1 MGSRKDRRQIDSSR
15 IFTFAT
21 LLLLTGLIL
30 GVIAFTHSRKATAG
44 PPSPPAE
51 AAALLPTIANRSP
64 APGAPPEGM
73 LWIPAGEFSMGI
85 RAPRRR
91 PNGRPGSR
99 SS

>member
-1 MGSRKDRRQIDSSR
+1 MGSRKDRRQRHSSR

-51 AAALLPTIANRSP
+51 AAALLPTIADRSP
-64 APGAPPEGM
+64 APGATPER
-73 LWIPAGEFSMGI
+73 LLSIPGGAFSMGL
-85 RAPRRR
+85 RDPRGL
-91 PNGRPGSR
+91 PNGAPHSH
-99 SS
+99 